1 MAATRKIGT
10 LGLAVLLCFLAGCE
24 KYRPA
29 PLDPLATVARIEAQR
44 LAPAGDPKELAGQ
57 PLTLERAADWLRRH
71 GPEVQETLAEFRTA
85 HAVARIDTPLP
96 NPALEIGP
104 QFGFG
109 PDLAPV
115 NRAAPFGSIGF
126 TIPLGKR
133 LRRQTELNRAYA
145 EVARVHALARFREL
159 YLELRA
165 HYAGLAIA
173 AQRVQAREA
182 IGAGSKQSL
191 EAGRR
196 LVEAGQAAAL
206 DVAMFELEYQRSQAE
221 LLAARREA
229 ADAESALAGLLGV
242 NALTTRTL
250 PDDPLP
256 ALPAELPALDLLKE
270 ALVAEHTGLARLRAR
285 YEASER
291 ALRLEIS
298 KQVPDFTFG
307 PGWDNEVGERK
318 TVLGLT
324 LGIELPIFDR
334 NQQGIAEAK
343 HRREE
348 VRTQYE
354 SEIKRALAGLE
365 HAHAALG
372 IARENRILLNEK
384 ILPKAEGNV
393 ALARR
398 SVEAGATDAFQLL
411 DAERSARSVK
421 IEALEAELAER
432 KAWSELELAVG
443 RPLVRFAGDERA
455 AEPPEVLRPPDFNG
469 PDHQPAS
476 ESPDEGRKAR

>member
-1 MAATRKIGT
+1 MAATRRVRT
-10 LGLAVLLCFLAGCE
+10 LSFALLACALAGCE

-44 LAPAGDPKELAGQ
+44 LAPAGAQEDLGVQ
-57 PLTLERAADWLRRH
+57 PLTLGRASDWLRRH

-85 HAVARIDTPLP
+85 WAVARIDTPLP
-96 NPALEIGP
+96 NPVLEIGP

-115 NRAAPFGSIGF
+115 NRVAPFGSIGF
-126 TIPLGKR
+126 AIPLGKR
-133 LRRQTELNRAYA
+133 LRRQTELNRACA
-145 EVARVHALARFREL
+145 EVARIHALARFREL
-159 YLELRA
+159 YLDLRA
-165 HYAGLAIA
+165 NYAGLAIA
-173 AQRVQAREA
+173 TQRVQAREA
-182 IGAGSKQSL
+182 IGAGAKQSL

-221 LLAARREA
+221 LLAARRET

-242 NALTTRTL
+242 SALAARSL
-250 PDDPLP
+250 PENPLP
-256 ALPAELPALDLLKE
+256 ALPPELPALETLKE

-285 YEASER
+285 YEAAER

-307 PGWDNEVGERK
+307 PGWDNEAGERK

-324 LGIELPIFDR
+324 LGIELPLFDR

-354 SEIKRALAGLE
+354 SELKRALAGLE
-365 HAHAALG
+365 HAHGTLG
-372 IARENRILLNEK
+372 IARENRVLLNEK

-398 SVEAGATDAFQLL
+398 SVQAGAASAFHLL
-411 DAERSARSVK
+411 DAERSARRVK

-432 KAWSELELAVG
+432 KAWSELERAVG
-443 RPLVRFAGDERA
+443 RPLLAFPGDERA
-455 AEPPEVLRPPDFNG
+455 AEPPEVLRPPAFNG
-469 PDHQPAS
+469 PDHQPAA